1 MYHMNVDEK
10 DLQILKHLLVDARQ
24 SARQL
29 SQRLDVSTVT
39 MISRIKKLEEKKI
52 IKGYSARLDHDLL
65 GYDIT
70 AVIEIKTT
78 QGKMLEIENVIAK
91 ETNVISV
98 YDITGDA
105 DTLVIAKFKD
115 RASLSKFVKKISA
128 IPNIEN
134 TVTHIVLNTIKEDSR
149 LI

>member
-1 MYHMNVDEK
+1 MHYMKIDDK
-10 DLQILKHLLVDARQ
+10 DLQILKYLLVDARQ

-29 SQRLDVSTVT
+29 SLRLGVSTVT
-39 MISRIKKLEEKKI
+39 MLSRIKKLEEKKI
-52 IKGYSARLDHDLL
+52 IKGYSALLDHGLL

-78 QGKMLEIENVIAK
+78 QGKMLEIENMIAK
-91 ETNVISV
+91 QDNVISV

-115 RASLSKFVKKISA
+115 RTSLSIFVKKIST

-149 LI
+149 LL

>member
-1 MYHMNVDEK
+1 MYVDEK

-29 SQRLDVSTVT
+29 SRRLDVSTVT

-70 AVIEIKTT
+70 AVIEIKTN

-115 RASLSKFVKKISA
+115 RSSLSKFVKKISA

>member
-1 MYHMNVDEK
+1 MKIDDK
-10 DLQILKHLLVDARQ
+10 DMSILKHLLVDAKQ

-29 SQRLDVSTVT
+29 SQRFGISTVT
-39 MISRIKKLEEKKI
+39 MISRLKKLEANKI
-52 IKGYSARLDHDLL
+52 ILGYSVRLNHELL

-70 AVIEIKTT
+70 GIIEIKTN
-78 QGKMLEIENVIAK
+78 QGKMLEIENEIAKQDNVIA
-91 ETNVISV
+91 V

-115 RASLSKFVKKISA
+115 RKSLSVFVKKLST
-128 IPNIEN
+128 IPHVEN
-134 TVTHIVLNTIKEDSR
+134 TVTHIVLNTIKEDTR

>member
-1 MYHMNVDEK
+1 MHVDEK

-70 AVIEIKTT
+70 AVIEIKTN